1 MRRPTT
7 IAPPEGK
14 LGVLTCGMGAV
25 ATTFMAGVD
34 LIRANGAQPIG
45 SVTQLG
51 TIRLGK
57 RTEHRTPP
65 IKDFVSL
72 ATLDDLVFGGWDLF
86 PDSAYD
92 AAANAAVLS
101 PEDLMQAKKFLTA
114 IRPMKA
120 AFNRDYVKRLDGPHV
135 KKAKNKYE
143 LALEIKEDIARFRKQ
158 SKAARLVVI

>member
-7 IAPPEGK
+7 IAPPQGK
-14 LGVLTCGMGAV
+14 VGVLTCGMGAV

-34 LIRANGAQPIG
+34 LIRSNGAQPVG

-57 RTEHRTPP
+57 RTEHRSPL
-65 IKDFVSL
+65 IKEFVPL
-72 ATLDDLVFGGWDLF
+72 AALDDLAFGGWDLF

-101 PEDLMQAKKFLTA
+101 PEDLVHAKKFLGT
-114 IRPMKA
+114 IKPMKA
-120 AFNRDYVKRLDGPHV
+120 AFDRDYVKRLDGPHI
-135 KKAKNKYE
+135 KKLKTNTSW
-143 LALEIKEDIARFRKQ
+143 RCR
-158 SKAARLVVI
+158 SKKTSRASGSSPEPRAWW

>member
-25 ATTFMAGVD
+25 STTFMAGVD
-34 LIRANGAQPIG
+34 LIRSKGAQPVG

-57 RTEHRTPP
+57 RTEHRSPLIQEFVP
-65 IKDFVSL
+65 LAGAKDLQFSS
-72 ATLDDLVFGGWDLF
+72 WDLI
-86 PDSAYD
+86 PDSAGV
-92 AAANAAVLS
+92 AS
-101 PEDLMQAKKFLTA
+101 PEDLLQAKKFLGT

-120 AFNRDYVKRLDGPHV
+120 SFDRDYVKRLDGPHV
-135 KKAKNKYE
+135 KKAKIKYQV
-143 LALEIKEDIARFRKQ
+143 ARE
-158 SKAARLVVI
+158 